1 MTRRRWIA
9 DEVSGNRAALIGDH
23 ARHLSQV
30 LRAHAGQEFEISVN
44 GEVRLARIATVAPDR
59 VEFELGPAVAASPIL
74 PITAAISIFKFD
86 RMEWAI
92 EKCTELGVGRIIP
105 LLAARTE
112 SHLAS
117 AAVKRVE
124 RWRRLAHQAAE
135 QSRRTSPPEVADPVK
150 LNDVLNLRTDVRIV
164 LSEVEQES
172 TLRDVIP
179 ANANSLVLA
188 FGPEGGWKE
197 QELAAFAQAGWK
209 SVSLGPT
216 ILRAETAIIASVAI
230 ATAMLHRPSGQPRSD
245 SR

>member
-59 VEFELGPAVAASPIL
+59 VEFELGPAVAASPTL
-74 PITAAISIFKFD
+74 PITVAISIFKFD

-164 LSEVEQES
+164 LSEVEQDA
-172 TLRDVIP
+172 TLRDAIP
-179 ANANSLVLA
+179 ASASSLALA

>member
-23 ARHLSQV
+23 ALHLAQV

-44 GEVRLARIATVAPDR
+44 GEVRLARIATVTPDR
-59 VEFELGPAVAASPIL
+59 VEFELGAAVAASPTF
-74 PITAAISIFKFD
+74 PITVAISIFKFD

-92 EKCTELGVGRIIP
+92 EKCTELGVARLVP
-105 LLAARTE
+105 LIAARTE

-117 AAVKRVE
+117 AAAKRVE
-124 RWRRLAHQAAE
+124 RWRRLANQAAE
-135 QSRRTSPPEVADPVK
+135 QSRRASPPEVADPVK
-150 LNDVLNLRTDVRIV
+150 LKDVLSLQADARTL
-164 LSEVEQES
+164 LSEVEQDS

-179 ANANSLVLA
+179 AGVTSLALA

-197 QELAAFAQAGWK
+197 EELAAFAAAGWK
-209 SVSLGPT
+209 SASLGPT

-230 ATAMLHRPSGQPRSD
+230 CQSLLHPRQPD
-245 SR
+245 V

>member
-23 ARHLSQV
+23 ARHLAQV

-44 GEVRLARIATVAPDR
+44 GEVRLARIATLTTDR
-59 VEFELGPAVAASPIL
+59 VEFELGATVTASPIL
-74 PITAAISIFKFD
+74 PITVAISIFKFD

-164 LSEVEQES
+164 LSEVEQDA
-172 TLRDVIP
+172 TLRNVIP